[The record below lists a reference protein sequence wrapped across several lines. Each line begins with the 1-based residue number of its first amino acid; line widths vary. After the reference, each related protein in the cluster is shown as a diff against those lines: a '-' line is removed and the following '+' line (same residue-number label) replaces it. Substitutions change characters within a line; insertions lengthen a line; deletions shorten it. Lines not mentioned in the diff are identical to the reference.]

1 MMKIINLKTM
11 KEFSKKLSNNK
22 MKLQNKIRKSL
33 MKEELMLLTPFKNN
47 LKISS
52 INSIKEPPSKITQKA
67 SLINQS
73 SIKSMPLQTK
83 LKDKTNYLF
92 NI

>member
-1 MMKIINLKTM
+1 MMKKMMKIINLKTM

-52 INSIKEPPSKITQKA
+52 INSIKEPPSKIT
-67 SLINQS
+67 
-73 SIKSMPLQTK
+73 
-83 LKDKTNYLF
+83 
-92 NI
+92 